1 MKSLL
6 VALEKGRLVE
16 LAARTKDEVLENLA
30 NLMEAIPEV
39 GPGLDI
45 VAAVKAREKEANSAL
60 GNGVA
65 VPHARTPRE
74 GELQTVVGWSP
85 AGIDYGAPDGQKVHL
100 VIMFL
105 IPESQRNAYLKSV
118 SGLAKAI
125 RSAGGI
131 EDIINAPDLNTVRHK
146 LLDWVA
152 IALDTAVPDAR
163 ARMIRLETK
172 HAAVA
177 QALSGEAQQAGL
189 GLRLVPFSVLK
200 LEGRDPII
208 LSPGQ
213 GARRSARERRRASWT
228 RSAGATTAR
237 PAATASW
244 SGPRRST
251 PPAASLSTAWPSSSP
266 ELEPRLAARRS
277 CAPKPA
283 ARGPRR
289 SSLDRRG
296 S

>member
-200 LEGRDPII
+200 LEGREPII
-208 LSPGQ
+208 LSQDKELVEALEKAPGLLDTIGRSND
-213 GARRSARERRRASWT
+213 GA
-228 RSAGATTAR
+228 AGGYR
-237 PAATASW
+237 ILV
-244 SGPRRST
+244 RST
-251 PPAASLSTAWPSSSP
+251 AIYAAGRQLIDC
-266 ELEPRLAARRS
+266 LAIKLA
-277 CAPKPA
+277 
-283 ARGPRR
+283 
-289 SSLDRRG
+289 
-296 S
+296 